1 MAAHKLI
8 LLPADPACPAVSTD
22 RLAME
27 LQAIGL
33 IGASRK
39 LGDDSFY
46 PAGEHFL
53 QLITFLGCSPMI
65 ELEPP
70 SDPARLA
77 TDSANGTFCHVFL
90 SSSETLRF
98 RSDPR
103 TPAPRCP
110 ACRAPLADWQSRLQ
124 AWQNH
129 PANSDW
135 HCRAA
140 LQENCRF
147 RAKLRRNQGN
157 IPVRGRT
164 GRGSAQHPGR
174 LNPGRLVHPV
184 YKGIIPVPATL
195 RQLCHNRQHHH

>member
-8 LLPADPACPAVSTD
+8 LLPAQPDCPAVSTG

-33 IGASRK
+33 IGPPRQ
-39 LGDDSFY
+39 LHDISFY
-46 PAGEHFL
+46 PTGEHFL

-70 SDPARLA
+70 SDPVTLA
-77 TDSANGTFCHVFL
+77 SDSASGKFCHVFL
-90 SSSETLRF
+90 SSSQTMRF

-124 AWQNH
+124 AWQTQ

-135 HCRAA
+135 RCRQCGHRGDITTLNFRKTAGFGRSFVEIRGIYPSEAVPGEA
-140 LQENCRF
+140 LLNTL
-147 RAKLRRNQGN
+147 KS
-157 IPVRGRT
+157 ITRGDW
-164 GRGSAQHPGR
+164 S
-174 LNPGRLVHPV
+174 
-184 YKGIIPVPATL
+184 TL
-195 RQLCHNRQHHH
+195 YIKE

>member
-8 LLPADPACPAVSTD
+8 LLPADPACPAVNTD
-22 RLAME
+22 RLATE

-33 IGASRK
+33 IGASRN

-46 PAGEHFL
+46 PTGEHFL

-135 HCRAA
+135 HCQQCGYKGDITG
-140 LQENCRF
+140 LRF
-147 RAKLRRNQGN
+147 RKTAGFGRSFVE
-157 IPVRGRT
+157 IRGIYPSEAVPGEALLST
-164 GRGSAQHPGR
+164 LGDLTRGDWS
-174 LNPGRLVHPV
+174 
-184 YKGIIPVPATL
+184 TL
-195 RQLCHNRQHHH
+195 YIKE